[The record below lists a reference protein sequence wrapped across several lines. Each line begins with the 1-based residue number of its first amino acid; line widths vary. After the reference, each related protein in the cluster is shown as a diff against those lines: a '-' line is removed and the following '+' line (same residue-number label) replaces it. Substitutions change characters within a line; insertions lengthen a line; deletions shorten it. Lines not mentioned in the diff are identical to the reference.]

1 MTTAALTHVTEL
13 LDHLDKLKALHR
25 ANESPSFGQVEL
37 LFDLAAVARASL
49 AAPDQAARP
58 TAWPTQA
65 TPVEKAARRLV
76 ELVAAALMQ
85 KGSVT

>member
-1 MTTAALTHVTEL
+1 MTTATTVL
-13 LDHLDKLKALHR
+13 LDMLEHVDKLKALHR

-49 AAPDQAARP
+49 AAPDQFARP
-58 TAWPTQA
+58 AAWPTQA

-76 ELVAAALMQ
+76 ELVAAALVQ
-85 KGSVT
+85 KGGVT